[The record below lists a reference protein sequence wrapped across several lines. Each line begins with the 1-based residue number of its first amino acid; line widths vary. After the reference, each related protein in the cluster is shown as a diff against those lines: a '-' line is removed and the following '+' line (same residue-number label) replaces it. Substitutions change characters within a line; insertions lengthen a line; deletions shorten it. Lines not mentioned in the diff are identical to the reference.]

1 MELIPFFF
9 SLVFGLFFTFLFL
22 GSMIGGSMY
31 LFSRIRDRLSYKD
44 QEDLESRMLD
54 ELDVLRIQVDALS
67 NRLRAMEGG
76 DRPELELLEE
86 PRGQDHS
93 GPDLQD
99 EPGASPVKGGSDGE
113 TTPAGDRTDGR

>member
-67 NRLRAMEGG
+67 NRLRAIEGG
-76 DRPELELLEE
+76 RPAGPELLAEPLE
-86 PRGQDHS
+86 H
-93 GPDLQD
+93 D
-99 EPGASPVKGGSDGE
+99 EPEVD
-113 TTPAGDRTDGR
+113 T

>member
-67 NRLRAMEGG
+67 NRLRAIEGTEQFE
-76 DRPELELLEE
+76 PELLEK
-86 PRGQDHS
+86 P
-93 GPDLQD
+93 
-99 EPGASPVKGGSDGE
+99 PGHDQSEADP
-113 TTPAGDRTDGR
+113 